1 MRKVF
6 YASCFAI
13 IILIFTVYFGF
24 VNINIGHPQKEL
36 DTEVKIIDNSVIE
49 TLKYFSL
56 NKNDSLL
63 NSKIIVL
70 NFWYPYC
77 GSCIREIPILHEIQ
91 NKFVNENINFLS
103 YCPESLY
110 KFNSKTKNVKD
121 FKFDQVKFK
130 SGVKKSISKIAANNG
145 IKIDTAIQSFPNT
158 FIISTIKDSIL
169 YFTQTNIKKSDLP
182 NIYKILEKE
191 LTETK

>member
-56 NKNDSLL
+56 NKNDNLL

-110 KFNSKTKNVKD
+110 KFNSKNKNVKD

>member
-6 YASCFAI
+6 YTSCFAI
-13 IILIFTVYFGF
+13 IILISTVYFGF
-24 VNINIGHPQKEL
+24 VNINIGHAQKEL

-56 NKNDSLL
+56 NKNDNLL

-91 NKFVNENINFLS
+91 NQFVNENINFLS

-110 KFNSKTKNVKD
+110 KFNSKNKSVKD

-145 IKIDTAIQSFPNT
+145 IKIDTSIQSFPNT

-169 YFTQTNIKKSDLP
+169 YFTQTNIKKADLP

>member
-56 NKNDSLL
+56 NKNDNLL

-110 KFNSKTKNVKD
+110 KFNSKNKNVKD

-145 IKIDTAIQSFPNT
+145 IKIDTSIQSFPNT

>member
-6 YASCFAI
+6 YTSCFAI
-13 IILIFTVYFGF
+13 IILISTVYFGF
-24 VNINIGHPQKEL
+24 VNINIGHAQKEL

-56 NKNDSLL
+56 NKNDNLL

-91 NKFVNENINFLS
+91 NQFVNENINFLS

-110 KFNSKTKNVKD
+110 KFNSKNKSVKD

-145 IKIDTAIQSFPNT
+145 IKIDTSIQSFPNT

>member
-110 KFNSKTKNVKD
+110 KFNSKNKNVKD